1 MSILTLIKFGRTF
14 DIQSGV
20 YSLQQLVLWIIDALG
35 VKCGEN
41 SATGQLQSTVGDGGG
56 MWEGV
61 GGGDGLRKPPFQ
73 GGGTLVVTQNA
84 RRLLLLP
91 LVAKRYLDGL
101 KYWRSIL
108 ATLTEIQFTHLNE
121 VKAAFSTIFRR
132 SACDVY
138 MGLDTKKK
146 PPPGRR

>member
-1 MSILTLIKFGRTF
+1 MSILTLIKFGGRTF
-14 DIQSGV
+14 DVQSGV
-20 YSLQQLVLWIIDALG
+20 YSLQQSVLWIVDALG
-35 VKCGEN
+35 VKCGEIKIHLRD
-41 SATGQLQSTVGDGGG
+41 SFSPPWGTGKVCGREEMVWENHHFKG
-56 MWEGV
+56 MGA
-61 GGGDGLRKPPFQ
+61 
-73 GGGTLVVTQNA
+73 LVVTQNA

-138 MGLDTKKK
+138 MGLDT
-146 PPPGRR
+146 